1 RTALLPLPVPV
12 WRLAGVVYA
21 AGPPWR
27 HHHAGQGT
35 RLRAVHRSLP
45 VRRHRPH
52 ARGAQRLSVLRPL
65 LRVLPARRRPGAGQG
80 ATGDTV
86 MRTVAWTAGA
96 LIALCVAILLTDYAL
111 ASRRGPKDDQLIK
124 TLQEQVKSDAQ
135 LAPKL
140 AGEQKR
146 VTAARRAR
154 KFRDNAIAWI
164 LILASA
170 VFLTAAKRV
179 VGKSLP
185 HGRGSGWRLHGL
197 RRGGGEGCGPR
208 RGKEAAIILL
218 QAIQSHYRYLP
229 DEALH
234 RLCELTEI
242 TPAEVAGTSSF
253 YGQFRRS
260 PVGKHGVR
268 VCHGTACH
276 VAGAR
281 QITEELRRYLKIPEG
296 ADTDAGRRFTVD
308 EVACLGCC
316 SLAPVLTVDGH
327 TSGRLTPTT
336 ACHAVA
342 QAEACQEEPA

>member
-1 RTALLPLPVPV
+1 MRTA
-12 WRLAGVVYA
+12 AKG
-21 AGPPWR
+21 
-27 HHHAGQGT
+27 
-35 RLRAVHRSLP
+35 S
-45 VRRHRPH
+45 
-52 ARGAQRLSVLRPL
+52 
-65 LRVLPARRRPGAGQG
+65 
-80 ATGDTV
+80 
-86 MRTVAWTAGA
+86 GA
-96 LIALCVAILLTDYAL
+96 LIALCVAILLTDYGL
-111 ASRRGPKDDQLIK
+111 ATRSGPKDDQLIK
-124 TLQEQVKSDAQ
+124 ALQEQVKSDAQ

-154 KFRDNAIAWI
+154 KSRDNATAWI

-170 VFLTAAKRV
+170 VFLPASKRL
-179 VGKSLP
+179 VGKSLVP
-185 HGRGSGWRLHGL
+185 RWGRLQPASLRAHSLSPFQRALAGGSACPTNAIDLAFVDEIVAK
-197 RRGGGEGCGPR
+197 EG

-260 PVGKHGVR
+260 PVGKHVVR

-281 QITEELRRYLKIPEG
+281 QITEELRRHLGIPEG
-296 ADTDAGRRFTVD
+296 ADTDAERLFTVD

-327 TSGRLTPTT
+327 TSGRLTPAT
-336 ACHAVA
+336 ACDALTPF
-342 QAEACQEEPA
+342 AETETA

>member
-1 RTALLPLPVPV
+1 MRNAA
-12 WRLAGVVYA
+12 WIAG
-21 AGPPWR
+21 
-27 HHHAGQGT
+27 
-35 RLRAVHRSLP
+35 
-45 VRRHRPH
+45 
-52 ARGAQRLSVLRPL
+52 GA
-65 LRVLPARRRPGAGQG
+65 
-80 ATGDTV
+80 
-86 MRTVAWTAGA
+86 
-96 LIALCVAILLTDYAL
+96 IALCVAVLLADYAL
-111 ASRRGPKDDQLIK
+111 AARRGPRDDQLIK
-124 TLQEQVKSDAQ
+124 VLQEQVRSDAG

-154 KFRDNAIAWI
+154 KSRDNAIAWT
-164 LILASA
+164 LILAAA

-179 VGKSLP
+179 VKQPDYPKWGRLQPANNSLP
-185 HGRGSGWRLHGL
+185 ARALAGGSACPTKAIDLAFVDRLVAQ
-197 RRGGGEGCGPR
+197 EG

-260 PVGKHGVR
+260 PVGKHVVR

-281 QITEELRRYLKIPEG
+281 QITEELRRHLRIPEG
-296 ADTDAGRRFTVD
+296 ADTDAARLFTVD

-327 TSGRLTPTT
+327 ASGRLTPAT
-336 ACHAVA
+336 ACDALA
-342 QAEACQEEPA
+342 SFAETETA

>member
-1 RTALLPLPVPV
+1 MRRATRTTAL
-12 WRLAGVVYA
+12 ASA
-21 AGPPWR
+21 
-27 HHHAGQGT
+27 
-35 RLRAVHRSLP
+35 S
-45 VRRHRPH
+45 
-52 ARGAQRLSVLRPL
+52 
-65 LRVLPARRRPGAGQG
+65 
-80 ATGDTV
+80 
-86 MRTVAWTAGA
+86 
-96 LIALCVAILLTDYAL
+96 LIALCVAILLTDYAI
-111 ASRRGPKDDQLIK
+111 ATRRAPNDDRLIK
-124 TLQEQVKSDAQ
+124 ALQEQVKSDAA

-146 VTAARRAR
+146 ITAARLAR
-154 KFRDNAIAWI
+154 KSRDNASAWV
-164 LILASA
+164 LILASS
-170 VFLTAAKRV
+170 VFLAAAKRQPW
-179 VGKSLP
+179 GGP
-185 HGRGSGWRLHGL
+185 PGPRGSPWTRSSVGQALPPVAASEARLTL
-197 RRGGGEGCGPR
+197 LAPPPLDLAFVDQLVAREGG
-208 RGKEAAIILL
+208 GKEAAIILL

-234 RLCELTEI
+234 RLCELTDI

-260 PVGKHGVR
+260 PVGKHVVR

-296 ADTDAGRRFTVD
+296 ADTDAGRLFTVD